1 MRKIIQQKND
11 NLNFAP
17 YQLYLP
23 MDVGV
28 KIESSESV
36 RLLLEITERLDY
48 SELTAT
54 YDRLPREKEATPKQ
68 MFQLV
73 ILGFMEKI
81 TSTRKLE
88 SSCKH
93 DIRFMYVLQGK
104 PAPDHNR
111 FWSFIKHRLQGGV
124 AEHLFYQITNYLME
138 IGEISLANVFIGGTK
153 IEANANRYS
162 FVWKKSTNKYEARL
176 DEKLSDFK
184 AELIGRYLEE
194 LPGEATADECLN
206 SLKTLATSK
215 NLNFVHGRGKRKSQL
230 QRDIETL
237 EGYLTRK
244 HKYRGYN
251 ETFKGRNSFSKT
263 DTDATFMRMKD
274 DHMMNGQLKPGYNLQ
289 LAVSGEYI
297 VGIDISSERSDKQT
311 LIPLLNRM
319 EKGMDGKRFE
329 SAIMDAGYESEENYK
344 TLKDRNQAAYIKPQN
359 YEKSKRRKY
368 KTNAYLREN
377 MPYDPQAD
385 TYTCPA
391 GHLFK
396 YIYTTK
402 RRSTSGFES
411 EITMYECSGC
421 NTCPHKSDCTRAK
434 DNRRLSVSK
443 DFVAL
448 RQESRNRITSDTGK
462 LLRLN
467 RSIQSEGAFGVLKQ
481 DYSFKRFARRGA
493 ENVLTETILYSIAYN
508 INKLHSKTK
517 RKLHGV
523 VLHSL
528 KSA

>member
-1 MRKIIQQKND
+1 MRQQVQREND
-11 NLNFAP
+11 TLNLAP

-23 MDVGV
+23 MDVGI

-48 SELTAT
+48 SELRAA
-54 YDRLPREKEATPKQ
+54 YDRLPREKEASLKQ

-81 TSTRKLE
+81 NSTRKLE

-111 FWSFIKHRLQGGV
+111 FWSFIKHRLQGGA
-124 AEHLFYQITNYLME
+124 AEHLFYQITNYLLE
-138 IGEISLANVFIGGTK
+138 IGEISLANVFIDGTK

-176 DEKLSDFK
+176 DEKLSAFRV
-184 AELIGRYLEE
+184 ELIGRYLEE
-194 LPGEATADECLN
+194 IPSQATADECLDI
-206 SLKTLATSK
+206 LKTLAATK
-215 NLNFVHGRGKRKSQL
+215 KLNFVHGRGKRKSQL
-230 QRDIETL
+230 QRDIEKL
-237 EGYLTRK
+237 ESSLTRK
-244 HKYRGYN
+244 HKYSGYN
-251 ETFKGRNSFSKT
+251 DTFKGRNSFSKT

-289 LAVSGEYI
+289 LGVSGEYI
-297 VGIDISSERSDKQT
+297 VGVDISSERSDKQT

-329 SAIMDAGYESEENYK
+329 SAIMDSGYESEENYK
-344 TLKDRNQAAYIKPQN
+344 ALKNRNQAAYIKPQN
-359 YEKSKRRKY
+359 YEQSKTRKY
-368 KTNAYLREN
+368 KSNAYLREN
-377 MPYDPQAD
+377 MPHDPQTD

-402 RRSTSGFES
+402 RKSTSGFES
-411 EITMYECSGC
+411 IITMYECNNC
-421 NTCPHKSDCTRAK
+421 TDCPQKSQCTRATG
-434 DNRRLSVSK
+434 NRKLSVSK

-462 LLRLN
+462 LLRMN

-481 DYSFKRFARRGA
+481 DYGFKRFARRGA

-523 VLHSL
+523 VLHNL